1 MDKQKSYQLIN
12 EFYDGELPEESE
24 AFLFTLLS
32 SDEEL
37 RLYFKNLNSIKTAA
51 ADVFEDY
58 PDRLDERIL
67 TSAFTLTENKSSRY
81 QLREWSNLIA
91 YGVSIILLIV
101 SLFFFY
107 STNQYRSELD
117 SAVQKISDQQ
127 KILLLLTNS
136 LPAAEVT
143 PSYENEIIIEANL

>member
-1 MDKQKSYQLIN
+1 MDKQKSYHLIN
-12 EFYDGELPEESE
+12 EFYDGELSKESE
-24 AFLFTLLS
+24 SYLFTLLS

-37 RLYFKNLNSIKTAA
+37 RQYFKNLNSIKTAA
-51 ADVFEDY
+51 ADAVEAY

-67 TSAFTLTENKSSRY
+67 TSAFDSPGNESSRY
-81 QLREWSNLIA
+81 RLREMSNLIA

-101 SLFFFY
+101 SIFFFY

-143 PSYENEIIIEANL
+143 PSYENEIIVETNL